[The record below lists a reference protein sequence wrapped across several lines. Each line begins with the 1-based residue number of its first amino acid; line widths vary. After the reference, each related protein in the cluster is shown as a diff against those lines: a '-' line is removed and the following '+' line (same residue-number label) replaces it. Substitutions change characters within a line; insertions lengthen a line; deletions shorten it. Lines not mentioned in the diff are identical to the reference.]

1 MKIKSKQLIGGG
13 GCPWGTERLEEDITV
28 LIEVKSP
35 SPDSCIQGSGEKGDI
50 RTHKQDCLREL
61 TFVEYLCFV
70 LVLYIFLE
78 FL

>member
-1 MKIKSKQLIGGG
+1 MKIKSNQFIGEG

-28 LIEVKSP
+28 LTEVKSP
-35 SPDSCIQGSGEKGDI
+35 SPDSCIQRWGESGDI
-50 RTHKQDCLREL
+50 RTHKQDCLRKL